1 MLVEPVELG
10 SCEQEGE
17 GSSPSF
23 CYFILLF
30 FYIGACNSPDKLL
43 TIYIYPTIP
52 RIRTRIL
59 LSIPNVRNMVLK
71 FRPNKSSCIFFRLP
85 LGCVYSHDCDC
96 VLA

>member
-43 TIYIYPTIP
+43 TIYIYTQQSQEFVHEFYFLYPMSETW
-52 RIRTRIL
+52 
-59 LSIPNVRNMVLK
+59 
-71 FRPNKSSCIFFRLP
+71 
-85 LGCVYSHDCDC
+85 Y
-96 VLA
+96 

>member
-43 TIYIYPTIP
+43 TIYI
-52 RIRTRIL
+52 
-59 LSIPNVRNMVLK
+59 PNNPKNSYTNFTFYNQCQKHGIKVQTKQIKLYIFSTSSWVRLQ
-71 FRPNKSSCIFFRLP
+71 P
-85 LGCVYSHDCDC
+85 
-96 VLA
+96 